1 MFLSVPDICGVG
13 LGIGPKMA
21 PTNVAPKRCVD
32 QTRGNQRWT
41 KSAAQNAATFLVHY
55 FGPNTIYFWSPHHQF
70 LVPTFEKCDR
80 TFNFLW
86 KRQFL
91 PITQLWSQTNK
102 LFGPRFWSH
111 KLGPTRQL
119 FGPRCLPHFW
129 SHTPRFWVHAFWSR
143 KLGTQTLVPTHYI
156 FGPATLFLVPTNLFA
171 SCSCFTQVRCSH
183 CV

>member
-1 MFLSVPDICGVG
+1 
-13 LGIGPKMA
+13 MA
-21 PTNVAPKRCVD
+21 PANVAPKRCVD

-91 PITQLWSQTNK
+91 PITRLLVPK
-102 LFGPRFWSH
+102 PIKIVGPHS
-111 KLGPTRQL
+111 LGPTRKL

-129 SHTPRFWVHAFWSR
+129 SHTPRFLVHAFWSHR
-143 KLGTQTLVPTHYI
+143 LGTKIVGPNTL
-156 FGPATLFLVPTNLFA
+156 
-171 SCSCFTQVRCSH
+171 
-183 CV
+183 